1 MEKNI
6 GVNNMQEAMF
16 WAISTLCLKVTSGLS
31 GSRFRCSWFAA
42 ICAGAW
48 VLLLYIFLINKALS
62 SPPPFS
68 YIFLLLSCV
77 LLGSVPML
85 CASALNLQAFS
96 MRSKHIFRCS
106 AIYMGCMLVAGLLYI
121 LINFLVLLLL
131 AWGNASGVFFMDP
144 YRSF

>member
-6 GVNNMQEAMF
+6 GINNMQEAML
-16 WAISTLCLKVTSGLS
+16 WAVSTLCLKATSGLS
-31 GSRFRCSWFAA
+31 GNRFRCSWFAA

-48 VLLLYIFLINKALS
+48 VLLLHIFLLNRALS

-68 YIFLLLSCV
+68 YVFLPLLFV
-77 LLGSVPML
+77 LPGAAPML
-85 CASALNLQAFS
+85 CASALNLQSFS

-106 AIYMGCMLVAGLLYI
+106 AIYMGCMLAAGMLYI

-131 AWGNASGVFFMDP
+131 GWGNASGAFFMDP